1 MLREARRA
9 LGLSQLQVAE
19 MSGLR
24 QATVHDV
31 ETGRETRLAAVHGI
45 ARALRVDLSPAPEA
59 AEPEPQPAPEPEPA
73 APAGFAARAAAFM
86 ARNPD
91 IEIVELVFPD
101 MNGVMRGKWIPAPQ
115 IGKLAKGSTRMPMS
129 TYNLD
134 IASEDVAEAHIA
146 VEIGDPDGVGWPI
159 PHALGRAL
167 WAERPT
173 AVALMTMTMPDGVA
187 PCPYDPR
194 QALAGVV
201 ERLADRGLTA
211 VVAPELEFYLVD
223 GETDEAGRAR
233 PPCGVG
239 GDRLEA
245 AQIYMLDVKSAFA
258 GVLAEID
265 AAAKALGA
273 PAEAATAEFGP
284 GQFEINLGHV
294 ADPLA
299 AADYAILLRRAIRGV
314 ARAHGMDACFM
325 AKPYGDQSGSG
336 QHFHLS
342 LIDGDGR
349 NLFDAGEAAGPAP
362 LLRAAVGGLIETMAE
377 STLAFAPHLNSYRRL
392 RPGAYAPCVAA
403 WGLDHR
409 GVAIRCPALR
419 GPGARL
425 EHRVAGADA
434 NPYVALTA
442 ILAGVLHGIR
452 RDCDPGEPVDHDRE
466 LRGAQLPAHW
476 HAAIAA
482 FETSPFIREAF
493 GAEFARCYALMKRQE
508 LDRLLGR
515 VTDAEYDTYLR
526 TI

>member
-1 MLREARRA
+1 MSIADILREARRA

-24 QATVHDV
+24 QATVNDV
-31 ETGRETRLAAVHGI
+31 ENGRDTRLAAVHEI
-45 ARALRVDLSPAPEA
+45 ARALRVDLSR
-59 AEPEPQPAPEPEPA
+59 EPA
-73 APAGFAARAAAFM
+73 EVTEPGAGPGGFAARAGAFM
-86 ARNPD
+86 AHNPD

-101 MNGVMRGKWIPAPQ
+101 MNGVMRGKWIPAAQ

-134 IASEDVAEAHIA
+134 INSEDVAEAGIA
-146 VEIGDPDGVGWPI
+146 ADIGDPDGVGWPI

-167 WAERPT
+167 WTERPT
-173 AVALMTMTMPDGVA
+173 AVALMTMTEPDGVT
-187 PCPYDPR
+187 PCVYDPR

-201 ERLADRGLTA
+201 ARLAAKGITA

-223 GETDEAGRAR
+223 GETDEAGRCR
-233 PPCGVG
+233 PPRGVG

-284 GQFEINLGHV
+284 GQFEINLAHV

-299 AADYAILLRRAIRGV
+299 AADFAILLRRAVRGV
-314 ARAHGMDACFM
+314 ARNHEMDACFM

-336 QHFHLS
+336 QHFHIS
-342 LIDGDGR
+342 LVDASGR
-349 NLFDAGEAAGPAP
+349 NLFDAGDSEDPAP
-362 LLRAAVGGLIETMAE
+362 MMRAAVGGLIETMAE

-392 RPGAYAPCVAA
+392 RPGTYAPHVAA

-409 GVAIRCPALR
+409 GVAIRCPALH
-419 GPGARL
+419 GPAARI
-425 EHRVAGADA
+425 EHRVTGADA
-434 NPYVALTA
+434 NPYIALTA
-442 ILAGVLHGIR
+442 ILAGILHGIE
-452 RDCDPGEPVDHDRE
+452 RDCDPGEPIEHDNE
-466 LRGAQLPAHW
+466 LRGPQLPTHW
-476 HAAIAA
+476 PAAIAS
-482 FETSPFIREAF
+482 FEASAFIRDAF
-493 GAEFARCYALMKRQE
+493 GTEFARVYALMKRQE
-508 LDRLLGR
+508 MTRLLER
-515 VTDAEYDTYLR
+515 VTDVEYDTYLR